1 VTRPAGRMPGI
12 TIAVMVVTVTT
23 TACTSSFGMPEGA
36 TEQGRDIRDL
46 WVSFVVIAIA
56 VAGLV
61 YGLIAWALVRY
72 RRRRDD
78 DPDALGVQTHAN
90 IPLEIVYTSVP
101 VLIVIGLFALSFRTE
116 QRVNEVVPEPAVTVE
131 ATAFAWGWRFAYP
144 DQGVEIVSPPSSPA
158 EPGPELVLPLGEP
171 TRIVLGANDV
181 IHAFWVPEFNFKRD
195 AVPGRINV
203 FDLTPNRTG
212 VFRGVC
218 AEFCGLNHAFMTFTV
233 RIVEPAEFD
242 AWATAAGAA
251 QGEEAAA

>member
-1 VTRPAGRMPGI
+1 VTRTVR
-12 TIAVMVVTVTT
+12 IAMAVAVLAVAT
-23 TACTSSFGMPEGA
+23 TACSSSFGIPEGA

-46 WVSFVVIAIA
+46 WVSFTVIAIG

-61 YGLIAWALVRY
+61 YGLIAWALLRY
-72 RRRRDD
+72 RRRRGD
-78 DPDALGVQTHAN
+78 DPEALGIQTHAN

-101 VLIVIGLFALSFRTE
+101 VLIVIGLFVLSYRTE
-116 QRVNEVVPEPAVTVE
+116 QRVNEVVPEPAATVE
-131 ATAFAWGWRFAYP
+131 ATAFAWGWRFVYP
-144 DQGVEIVSPPSSPA
+144 DEGIEIVSAPSSPT

-195 AVPGRINV
+195 AVPGRISE
-203 FDLTPNRTG
+203 FDLTPTQTG

-233 RIVEPAEFD
+233 RVVEPAEFD
-242 AWATAAGAA
+242 LWASGAA
-251 QGEEAAA
+251 TEPATGEAAA